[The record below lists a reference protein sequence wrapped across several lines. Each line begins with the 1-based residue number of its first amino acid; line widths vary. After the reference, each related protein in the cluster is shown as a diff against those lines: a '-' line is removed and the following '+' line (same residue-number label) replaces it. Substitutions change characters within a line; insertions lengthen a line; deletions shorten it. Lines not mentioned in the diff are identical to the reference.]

1 MKLEGMTTEARNE
14 ATKRID
20 QISTLDMVT
29 LINQEDQKVAQ
40 SIQKELPNIAEA
52 IDAATERYN
61 KGGRL
66 IYCGAGTSG
75 RLGALDAIEL
85 TPTYGVSPK
94 RAFGI
99 LAGGKNAMFEAI
111 EGAEDSKELA
121 VEDLKRNQLTELDV
135 VIAIAASGR
144 TPYSLS
150 AIEYGQS
157 VGALTIS
164 VTCNGKSPM
173 NQLATIGIAPIVGP
187 EVITGSTRMKAG
199 TAQKMVLN
207 MLSTGI
213 MIKIGNIYEN
223 LMINVQPTN
232 EKLIER
238 AINIVKEAAEVDM
251 IQAKEYLNEA
261 QLEVAPA
268 IVMAKAKVDYKH
280 AKQLLAEHKG
290 RISEILA

>member
-1 MKLEGMTTEARNE
+1 
-14 ATKRID
+14 
-20 QISTLDMVT
+20 
-29 LINQEDQKVAQ
+29 
-40 SIQKELPNIAEA
+40 
-52 IDAATERYN
+52 
-61 KGGRL
+61 
-66 IYCGAGTSG
+66 
-75 RLGALDAIEL
+75 
-85 TPTYGVSPK
+85 
-94 RAFGI
+94 
-99 LAGGKNAMFEAI
+99 
-111 EGAEDSKELA
+111 
-121 VEDLKRNQLTELDV
+121 
-135 VIAIAASGR
+135 
-144 TPYSLS
+144 
-150 AIEYGQS
+150 
-157 VGALTIS
+157 
-164 VTCNGKSPM
+164 M

>member
-1 MKLEGMTTEARNE
+1 
-14 ATKRID
+14 
-20 QISTLDMVT
+20 
-29 LINQEDQKVAQ
+29 
-40 SIQKELPNIAEA
+40 
-52 IDAATERYN
+52 
-61 KGGRL
+61 
-66 IYCGAGTSG
+66 
-75 RLGALDAIEL
+75 
-85 TPTYGVSPK
+85 
-94 RAFGI
+94 
-99 LAGGKNAMFEAI
+99 
-111 EGAEDSKELA
+111 
-121 VEDLKRNQLTELDV
+121 
-135 VIAIAASGR
+135 
-144 TPYSLS
+144 
-150 AIEYGQS
+150 
-157 VGALTIS
+157 
-164 VTCNGKSPM
+164 
-173 NQLATIGIAPIVGP
+173 
-187 EVITGSTRMKAG
+187 
-199 TAQKMVLN
+199 MVLN

>member
-1 MKLEGMTTEARNE
+1 
-14 ATKRID
+14 
-20 QISTLDMVT
+20 
-29 LINQEDQKVAQ
+29 
-40 SIQKELPNIAEA
+40 
-52 IDAATERYN
+52 
-61 KGGRL
+61 
-66 IYCGAGTSG
+66 
-75 RLGALDAIEL
+75 
-85 TPTYGVSPK
+85 
-94 RAFGI
+94 
-99 LAGGKNAMFEAI
+99 
-111 EGAEDSKELA
+111 
-121 VEDLKRNQLTELDV
+121 
-135 VIAIAASGR
+135 
-144 TPYSLS
+144 
-150 AIEYGQS
+150 
-157 VGALTIS
+157 
-164 VTCNGKSPM
+164 
-173 NQLATIGIAPIVGP
+173 
-187 EVITGSTRMKAG
+187 MKAG